1 MNALRTNSVAR
12 PVNQAER
19 HLVFLGPDDIR
30 IRGTRIGIETVLYD
44 YLYQHDSPSVIV
56 DRYPSLSLADVQNVI
71 QYYRKH
77 ERAVADYLNRWL
89 AHGDAMRAA
98 QDEAPL
104 PVVKRLRPS
113 AAP

>member
-1 MNALRTNSVAR
+1 M
-12 PVNQAER
+12 
-19 HLVFLGPDDIR
+19 FLGPDDIR

-44 YLYQHDSPSVIV
+44 HLYQHDSPSVIV
-56 DRYPSLSLADVQNVI
+56 DRYPSLSLADVQAVI

-89 AHGDAMRAA
+89 GDAMRAA

-104 PVVKRLRPS
+104 PVVKRLQQLAGERR
-113 AAP
+113 AAHATPE